1 MPWHLRTPTTLTDRE
16 RSTWHAYQREN
27 TLLDSP
33 YFRPE
38 WCDALAAVG
47 RPIEIAVHCAA
58 DSEEPL
64 AFLAFERDG
73 HHAYPTGRRINDYQA
88 LICRDNDIH
97 VDAGELLNATNLSS
111 IAFDHLV
118 SDQAAFCEFHEQQD
132 SSPYIDL
139 AEGREAYAAGLS
151 KSGRSDA
158 STARR
163 KGRKLAREVGD
174 VQLNWS
180 SLDDADLDRLFDWKS
195 KQYHETGV
203 PDVFASDWTRQ
214 LLSNLREHASA
225 DFAGVLSTLTAGN
238 EVVAVHFGI
247 RCHGVL
253 HWWFPSYDDDFGKYS
268 PGRVMLQQMIDGG
281 PEAGITKIDLGKGM
295 SSYKERTMSAA
306 TPLAVGIVE
315 NAPVR
320 RFVRQSATSA
330 KGWLKQTPLRRPLSV
345 PAGWLHRLVSERA
358 MQ

>member
-1 MPWHLRTPTTLTDRE
+1 MTDRE
-16 RSTWHAYQREN
+16 RSTWNVYQSEN
-27 TLLDSP
+27 ALLDSP

-47 RPIEIAVHCAA
+47 RPIEIAVYHAA

-73 HHAYPTGRRINDYQA
+73 NHAHPTGRRINDYQA
-88 LICRDNDIH
+88 LICRDNGLH
-97 VDAGELLNATNLSS
+97 VDAGELLDAANLSS

-132 SSPYIDL
+132 SSPFIDL
-139 AEGREAYAAGLS
+139 SEGHEAYQAQLT
-151 KSGRSDA
+151 KSGRSEA

-174 VQLNWS
+174 VQLNWT
-180 SLDDADLDRLFDWKS
+180 SLADADLDRLFDWKS
-195 KQYHETGV
+195 KQYHATGV
-203 PDVFASDWTRQ
+203 PDVFASTWTRE
-214 LLSNLREHASA
+214 LLSNLRAYTSQE
-225 DFAGVLSTLTAGN
+225 FTGTLSTLTASDH
-238 EVVAVHFGI
+238 VVAVHFGI
-247 RCHGVL
+247 RCQGVL
-253 HWWFPSYDDDFGKYS
+253 HWWFPTYDDAFGKYS
-268 PGRVMLQQMIDGG
+268 PGRVMLQKMIDEG
-281 PEAGITKIDLGKGM
+281 PEAGITKIDLGKGI

-320 RFVRQSATSA
+320 RLVRQSAKSA
-330 KGWLKQTPLRRPLSV
+330 KEWLKQTPLRRPLSV